1 MPHEIYQRGRIW
13 HYRGTVSGRRI
24 RGTTGT
30 TDKTTAQ
37 RIATE
42 AERREW
48 RRHLDGAEEVLTM
61 AQAILAYLDAG
72 KSDRFLKPI
81 ADHWKETRV
90 KTITA
95 EAIRQSAR
103 KLYPSAGE
111 NTWTRQVIVPTAA
124 VINHAAAMGWCSPIK
139 VKRFHVQAKA
149 KIPADL
155 EWVMAFA
162 EQAIADGLP
171 HLAALCL
178 FMFGTG
184 ARIGEAVAMVWDA
197 VDLPNRRAVVNQT
210 KTKHTRIAYLP
221 ASVVAALANIPS
233 NRNPDDLVFGYAC
246 SSSTNK
252 VWKNVAA
259 RAGIAPLSPHCCR
272 HGFATTL
279 LRKGRDVKT
288 IAKLGGWKD
297 PAIVLNTYAHALED
311 QTITESLFDTNM
323 AQVDGADKPT
333 IKKQKEKSA

>member
-13 HYRGTVSGRRI
+13 HYRGTVEGRRI

-30 TDKTTAQ
+30 TDKATAQ
-37 RIATE
+37 RIAAEVE
-42 AERREW
+42 AREW

-81 ADHWKETRV
+81 ADHWKEERV
-90 KTITA
+90 KTITP

-103 KLYPSAGE
+103 KLYPNAGA

-124 VINHAAAMGWCSPIK
+124 VINHAAAMGWCSPIR
-139 VKRFHVQAKA
+139 VKRFSAQAKEKA
-149 KIPADL
+149 PADL
-155 EWVMAFA
+155 AWVTAFA
-162 EQAIADGLP
+162 KQAVTDGLP

-184 ARIGEAVAMVWDA
+184 ARVGEAVALDWAA
-197 VDLPNRRAVVNQT
+197 VDLPKRRAIVNQT
-210 KTKHTRIAYLP
+210 KTKFTRTAHLP

-246 SSSTNK
+246 SGSTKK
-252 VWKNVAA
+252 VWKNVAE

-272 HGFATTL
+272 HGFATTM
-279 LRKGRDVKT
+279 LRQGFDVKT
-288 IAKLGGWKD
+288 VAKLGGWKD
-297 PAIVLNTYAHALED
+297 PTIVLRTYAHALED
-311 QTITESLFDTNM
+311 HTVTDALFDTNLTQ
-323 AQVDGADKPT
+323 AEGATNLTVINKR
-333 IKKQKEKSA
+333 ENSA